1 MHLPDPTFPPLLD
14 SHPVKSPDRPFAVA
28 CAAAEGGRAGA
39 GDVFWARAVERMDV
53 AIVLEPEVGLDQAMQ
68 MPFAAM
74 VALGDALGAIAP
86 PEIGVY
92 YRWPGDIVLNGARAG
107 SVSFALPEDAGPGA
121 VPRWL
126 VIAATVTLR
135 SDRNDPE
142 PGRDTDNTTLEEE
155 GGSGI
160 TRTELIES
168 FCRHFLVWVHTWEE
182 EGFRQ
187 INEIWVERARQLAE
201 EIEADGVTGTILG
214 LDEAGNLLVKP
225 AEGVARSLPILAHAL
240 RGGEGGAA

>member
-1 MHLPDPTFPPLLD
+1 
-14 SHPVKSPDRPFAVA
+14 
-28 CAAAEGGRAGA
+28 
-39 GDVFWARAVERMDV
+39 MDV
-53 AIVLEPEVGLDQAMQ
+53 AIVLEPEVDLDRAMQ
-68 MPFAAM
+68 MPIAAM

-107 SVSFALPEDAGPGA
+107 TLSFAIPEDAEAGA

-126 VIAATVTLR
+126 VIAATLTIR
-135 SDRNDPE
+135 GDRTVLDP
-142 PGRDTDNTTLEEE
+142 GLDTENTTLEEE
-155 GGSGI
+155 GGVEI

-240 RGGEGGAA
+240 RGGEGVAA